1 MVIVGMKF
9 FPVLIRF
16 KTNTPYGSTGM
27 MRKVKYSKLTHEK
40 SIYYIEHRRGALE
53 IQCNFKREFQSL
65 VCKTKFPHNCC
76 VGDAEFI
83 IDMI

>member
-1 MVIVGMKF
+1 MVIVAMNF

-40 SIYYIEHRRGALE
+40 SIYYIKHRWGALE
-53 IQCNFKREFQSL
+53 IQCNLKRQFQSL
-65 VCKTKFPHNCC
+65 VFKKSF
-76 VGDAEFI
+76 FI
-83 IDMI
+83 IVD